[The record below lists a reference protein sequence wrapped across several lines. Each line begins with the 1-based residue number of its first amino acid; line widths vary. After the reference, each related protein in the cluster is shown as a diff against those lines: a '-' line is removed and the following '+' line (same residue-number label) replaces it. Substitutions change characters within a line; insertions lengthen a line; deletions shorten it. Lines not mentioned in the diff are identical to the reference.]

1 MTKTERLHAALL
13 ADGYVPCETR
23 SSRPCFTKMRP
34 KRDGTAAPHH
44 YVWLLTG
51 CLRGAWTNKYGDAV
65 ALPNMEKRLLVL
77 QAGRL
82 ELKS

>member
-23 SSRPCFTKMRP
+23 SGRPCFMKMRL
-34 KRDGTAAPHH
+34 KRDGTKGLH

-51 CLRGAWTNKYGDAV
+51 CLRGAWTNKYGNAI

-82 ELKS
+82 EVKP